1 MFSIYEEKI
10 RESTVV
16 SLNNSAFASFF
27 FIEKQKYRL

>member
-16 SLNNSAFASFF
+16 SLNNSAFAGF